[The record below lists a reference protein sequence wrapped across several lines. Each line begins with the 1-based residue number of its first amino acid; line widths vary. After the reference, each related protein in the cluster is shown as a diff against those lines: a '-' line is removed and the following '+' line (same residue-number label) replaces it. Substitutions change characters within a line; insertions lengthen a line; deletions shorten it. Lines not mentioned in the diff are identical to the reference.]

1 MADLPQSSAQT
12 TFAYED
18 LAIGMSAT
26 LAKAASEEDIAK
38 YAEISGDNN
47 PVHFDEAFAARTM
60 FKTSI
65 AYGFLSAGYISV
77 VPGTKLPGAGAIYM
91 EQNLKFKAPVRI
103 GDMVTEHVE
112 MTALNPE
119 KKLAIFHAQ
128 CLIRDVV
135 VIDGEVTLMVPGHS

>member
-1 MADLPQSSAQT
+1 
-12 TFAYED
+12 
-18 LAIGMSAT
+18 
-26 LAKAASEEDIAK
+26 
-38 YAEISGDNN
+38 
-47 PVHFDEAFAARTM
+47 M